1 MARRFIHSEPTSR
14 LAIWARRIAGFSL
27 VAAFLAIII
36 VRSGL
41 LEIKPALATFAGA
54 LAIAV
59 LALLVAFAAFV
70 VIWMEGLAGMA
81 AALSAMVMSLALLA
95 YPAYLGYKA
104 YKLPRIYDITTD
116 PIDPPRYEALARLRP
131 RDANSV
137 TYPGLYAAEQQRTA
151 YPDVGPLGTNATAEA
166 AYSASLAAVNRR
178 KWRVVDARPPQAGR
192 REGHIEAVAR
202 TPIMGFRDDV
212 VVRVRAEPDGARIDA
227 RSSSRYGEHDFGT
240 NAKRV
245 RDLIN
250 EIEDNIRA
258 QKPEKPERPVAQ
270 STTKKPA
277 ATTTGKK
284 DQPKR
289 SRPD

>member
-1 MARRFIHSEPTSR
+1 MARRYIHTEPTSR
-14 LAIWARRIAGFSL
+14 LAIWSRRIAGFAL
-27 VAAFLAIII
+27 VASFLAIII

-59 LALLVAFAAFV
+59 VALLVALAAFV

-81 AALSAMVMSLALLA
+81 AALSAMAMSLALLA

-131 RDANSV
+131 RDANPV
-137 TYPGLYAAEQQRTA
+137 IYAGLYAAEQQRIA
-151 YPDVGPLGTNATAEA
+151 YPDVGPLGTNATPEA

-227 RSSSRYGEHDFGT
+227 RSSSRYGEFDFGT

-277 ATTTGKK
+277 TTTGKK

>member
-1 MARRFIHSEPTSR
+1 MARRYIHTEPTSR
-14 LAIWARRIAGFSL
+14 LAVWSRRIAGFAL
-27 VAAFLAIII
+27 VASVLAIII

-41 LEIKPALATFAGA
+41 LEIRPALATFAGA

-59 LALLVAFAAFV
+59 VALLVALAAFV

-131 RDANSV
+131 RDANPV
-137 TYPGLYAAEQQRTA
+137 IYAGLYAAEQQRIA
-151 YPDVGPLGTNATAEA
+151 YPDVGPLGTNATPEA

-227 RSSSRYGEHDFGT
+227 RSSSRYGEFDFGT

-277 ATTTGKK
+277 TTTGKK